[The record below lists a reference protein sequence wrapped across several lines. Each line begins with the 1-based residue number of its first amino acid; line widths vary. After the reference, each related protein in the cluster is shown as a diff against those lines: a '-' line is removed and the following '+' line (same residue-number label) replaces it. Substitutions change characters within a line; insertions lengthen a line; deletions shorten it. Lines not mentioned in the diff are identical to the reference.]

1 MSVRIQ
7 VILKETE
14 AARFKSQAHKEG
26 KSTSAWLRDAGR
38 KAIERSQQGLS
49 LKDPES
55 LAAFFERRNEK
66 ERGQEPDWPE
76 HKRLVLESMQA
87 SNKP

>member
-7 VILKETE
+7 VILKERE

-26 KSTSAWLRDAGR
+26 KSMSAWLRDAGR
-38 KAIERSQQGLS
+38 KAIERGQRGPS

-76 HKRLVLESMQA
+76 HKRLILDSVKA
-87 SNKP
+87 GNNP